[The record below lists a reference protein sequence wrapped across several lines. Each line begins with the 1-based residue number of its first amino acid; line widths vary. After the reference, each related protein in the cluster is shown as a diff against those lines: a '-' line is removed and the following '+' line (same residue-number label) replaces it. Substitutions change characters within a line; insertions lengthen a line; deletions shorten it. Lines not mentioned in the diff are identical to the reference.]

1 MRRSRRLAILG
12 GWLAV
17 LLLLGA
23 YVQRALTVS
32 SDLRLFLPEPRNAEQ
47 ALLLDEI
54 GQGPASSL
62 LIVSVSG
69 APASVLAGITT
80 SMATDLR
87 DDAAF
92 RVVSNGNEDES
103 RIPESLLPYRYLL
116 SGSFDERP
124 LDAQRLQQEL
134 RNRLM
139 DLASPAAPLLEPWIG
154 RDPTLEVAEL
164 ARSWQPETEPRR
176 IEGAWFT
183 ADGRA
188 ALLLAQTTGGGF
200 DPGPQREAIR
210 ALRASFDRAR
220 GSTEARMTTT
230 GAGAYS
236 VMMEERTRAEA
247 TVIGIVDTLAMLA
260 LLVLAYRSGTAIA
273 LGTLPLLSGGIAGL
287 AAVGAMYGAVHG
299 ITLAFG
305 FTLIGVA
312 QDYPIHLLSHQRRDT
327 PPLATARAIWPTLAT
342 GVAGTC
348 IAYLAFLFSGVNGLA
363 QLAVFAIAGL
373 AVASITTRLLLPT
386 LMDEDAADRADAPW
400 LARIWDSLSSL
411 PRPRWLAPA
420 LAIGCVGV
428 LLAARGPLWEDD
440 LGALTPVPRALLE
453 LDARL
458 RTELGAP
465 DMRYLMVVVAP
476 TAESALTRCEALAPR
491 LADLVKQGK
500 ISGYGHPARFL
511 PSVATQQRRQAALP
525 DVDALRADLE
535 VATAGTPFRPGT
547 FDQFVSEV
555 DIARRLPPL
564 TPDMLAGTPLEA
576 AVGALLRP
584 SGDHWVALITLR
596 GVRDPVALKAVA
608 ADGSVVLLD
617 LKTASEE
624 LVVAQRERILASLAL
639 AGVLL
644 VVVVW
649 IALRSAARTLRVLQ
663 PVALSTL
670 LVLAVLHAGG
680 SAISLFGL
688 IALVLAAGLGLDYAL
703 FFEHASG
710 DRREQLRTLHAVIVC
725 SISTFVVF
733 AVLAASSLPVL
744 RSIGVTV
751 TLGVVANFLLA
762 LLLTRPVSKGPHERR

>member
-1 MRRSRRLAILG
+1 MRRSQRLAILA

-23 YVQRALTVS
+23 YVQRALIVS
-32 SDLRLFLPEPRNAEQ
+32 SDLRLFLPEPRNAQQ

-62 LIVSVSG
+62 LIVSVSD
-69 APASVLAGITT
+69 APAGVLAGITT
-80 SMATDLR
+80 AMASALR
-87 DDAAF
+87 DDPAF

-103 RIPESLLPYRYLL
+103 RIPEALLPYRYLL

-124 LDAQRLQQEL
+124 LDAERLQQEL

-139 DLASPAAPLLEPWIG
+139 DLASPAAPLLEPWIA
-154 RDPTLEVAEL
+154 RDPTLEVAGL

-176 IEGAWFT
+176 IDGAWFT
-183 ADGRA
+183 ADGRT

-200 DPGPQREAIR
+200 DPGSQRVAMQ
-210 ALRASFDRAR
+210 ALRSSFDRAR
-220 GSTEARMTTT
+220 GGSGAQMTIT

-260 LLVLAYRSGTAIA
+260 LLVLAYRSGTAVA

-287 AAVGAMYGAVHG
+287 AAVGAVYGAVHG

-312 QDYPIHLLSHQRRDT
+312 QDYPIHLLSHHRRDT

-386 LMDEDAADRADAPW
+386 LMDEDAPDRADTPG
-400 LARIWDSLSSL
+400 LARLWDALASL

-428 LLAARGPLWEDD
+428 LLAARGPMWEDD
-440 LGALTPVPRALLE
+440 LGALTPVPRSLLE

-458 RTELGAP
+458 RGELGAP
-465 DMRYLMVVVAP
+465 DMRYLMVIVAP
-476 TAESALTRCEALAPR
+476 TAESALSRSEALAPR
-491 LADLVKQGK
+491 LADLVQQGK
-500 ISGYGHPARFL
+500 ISGYDQPARYL

-525 DVDALRADLE
+525 DDAALRADLE

-547 FDQFVSEV
+547 FDKFISEV
-555 DIARRLPPL
+555 DAARRLPAL
-564 TPDMLAGTPLEA
+564 TPGMLAGTPLEA
-576 AVGALLRP
+576 PVGALLRP
-584 SGDHWVALITLR
+584 SGDHWIALVTLR
-596 GVRDPVALKAVA
+596 GVRDPAALESVADSESA
-608 ADGSVVLLD
+608 VLLD
-617 LKTASEE
+617 LKTASED
-624 LVVAQRERILASLAL
+624 LVVAQRERILASLGL

-649 IALRSAARTLRVLQ
+649 TALRSGARMLRVLQ

-670 LVLAVLHAGG
+670 LVLAALHAGG

-762 LLLTRPVSKGPHERR
+762 LLLTRPAPTGKHEQP